1 MKRREFA
8 KMMGAVAAGLAAGS
22 KVRADEKAQDK
33 AEKHVCKGHNS
44 CKGKGGCKSGDNGCA
59 GKNSCKGKGGCA
71 SAEAKHAC
79 KGQNACKGHGRL
91 QVRRQRLRRQELLQG
106 QGRLR
111 RSPARD
117 EGQQEPEVGGGG
129 GRVTGARSPA
139 PKTDMNRFGLPDLGI
154 GIGLRTTHFG
164 EILAGAPAV
173 DWFEVL
179 SENFMDTGGRP
190 LHVLDHVVERYPVAL
205 HGVSLS
211 IGSTDPLDRAYLRK
225 LKALAERTRARW
237 VSDHL
242 CWTGVLGRNTHDLLP
257 LPYDEATLRHVSR
270 RVRQVQD
277 ALERPLVLEN
287 PSTYV
292 AFARSTMPE
301 WEFLARLCDDADCG
315 LLLDV
320 NNVYVSGFNH
330 GFDPRQ
336 YLDAIPADRVVQFHL
351 AGHTNHGTHILDTH
365 DDPAIDAVWDLYA
378 RLCARTGPVSTLFEW
393 DASIPP
399 LADVRAEAE
408 KARAA
413 ARRRPGATGTHGA

>member
-1 MKRREFA
+1 MI
-8 KMMGAVAAGLAAGS
+8 
-22 KVRADEKAQDK
+22 
-33 AEKHVCKGHNS
+33 
-44 CKGKGGCKSGDNGCA
+44 
-59 GKNSCKGKGGCA
+59 
-71 SAEAKHAC
+71 
-79 KGQNACKGHGRL
+79 
-91 QVRRQRLRRQELLQG
+91 
-106 QGRLR
+106 
-111 RSPARD
+111 
-117 EGQQEPEVGGGG
+117 
-129 GRVTGARSPA
+129 
-139 PKTDMNRFGLPDLGI
+139 DMNRFGLPDLGI

-190 LHVLDHVVERYPVAL
+190 LHVLDRVAERYPVAL

-211 IGSTDPLDRAYLRK
+211 IGSIDPLDRAYLRK
-225 LKALAERTRARW
+225 LKALADRTRARW

-257 LPYDEATLRHVSR
+257 LPYDEATLRHVAR
-270 RVRQVQD
+270 RVKQVQD

-287 PSTYV
+287 PSTYL

-301 WEFLARLCDDADCG
+301 WEFLARLCDDSGCG

-336 YLDAIPADRVVQFHL
+336 YVDAIPANRVVQVHL
-351 AGHTNHGTHILDTH
+351 AGHTHHGTHILDTH
-365 DDPAIDAVWDLYA
+365 DGPAIDAVWDLYA

-399 LADVRAEAE
+399 LAEVRAEAE
-408 KARAA
+408 KARPLREAA
-413 ARRRPGATGTHGA
+413 ARTGTHGA